1 MDRNSPEYGDQQ
13 LEIQHAERWTLIRD
27 TAVLQVKLVVDGL
40 RDLVLVPASLIAA
53 VASLLTSRDGKPGPQ
68 FDRLM
73 DAGRRSEKWIDLFGT
88 HRELPAPDAS
98 ADENHEGGID
108 IVVRRFESFLV
119 DEYRR
124 GGLTRQAKARI
135 DKALN
140 AMQSKHPE
148 PDDEKGKES

>member
-1 MDRNSPEYGDQQ
+1 MGRKSPEYDEQQ
-13 LEIQHAERWTLIRD
+13 GEMQHTERWALIRN

-53 VASLLTSRDGKPGPQ
+53 LASLLTSHDGKPGPQ

-73 DAGRRSEKWIDLFGT
+73 DAGRRSEKWINLFGT
-88 HRELPAPDAS
+88 HRDSTARTARSEQNDDS
-98 ADENHEGGID
+98 GID
-108 IVVRRFESFLV
+108 NVVQRFESYLV

-124 GGLTRQAKARI
+124 GGMTRQAKERI

-140 AMQSKHPE
+140 AIQSKPKE
-148 PDDEKGKES
+148 TDEENQEKA